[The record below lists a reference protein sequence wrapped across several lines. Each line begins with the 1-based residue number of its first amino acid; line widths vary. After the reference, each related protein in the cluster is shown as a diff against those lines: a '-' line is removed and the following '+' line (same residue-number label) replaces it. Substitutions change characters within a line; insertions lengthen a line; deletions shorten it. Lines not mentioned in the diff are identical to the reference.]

1 MYVRVLD
8 EALMRAI
15 GLGEGV
21 CTHPLCGLPASV
33 ASFARQ
39 VTETG
44 RALLPG
50 GAPHE
55 PAFAGV

>member
-1 MYVRVLD
+1 MTL
-8 EALMRAI
+8 EAALMRTI

-21 CTHPLCGLPASV
+21 CTHPLCGLPASA

-44 RALLPG
+44 RAPLPR

-55 PAFAGV
+55 PDFAGV

>member
-1 MYVRVLD
+1 MTL
-8 EALMRAI
+8 EAALMRTI

-21 CTHPLCGLPASV
+21 CTHPLSELRASV
-33 ASFARQ
+33 ASLARQ